1 MSKTPHHK
9 TPHQLSVDEVQAR
22 QDEANADYAL
32 SIQDEESRA
41 DWSELANETRTEV
54 QDLGH
59 QAEMAEPVES
69 QEQ

>member
-9 TPHQLSVDEVQAR
+9 TRHQLSVDELQAR
-22 QDEANADYAL
+22 QDEATADFAL
-32 SIQDEESRA
+32 AIQDEEGRA

-59 QAEMAEPVES
+59 QLEEAAPREP
-69 QEQ
+69 QGQ